1 MRYIF
6 LIFLFFIVNCS
17 LEKNYKSEKK
27 TYDGSEDVILMS
39 SDDYKNY
46 IDHLTKKN
54 KYPDINN

>member
-1 MRYIF
+1 MNYS
-6 LIFLFFIVNCS
+6 LVNCS